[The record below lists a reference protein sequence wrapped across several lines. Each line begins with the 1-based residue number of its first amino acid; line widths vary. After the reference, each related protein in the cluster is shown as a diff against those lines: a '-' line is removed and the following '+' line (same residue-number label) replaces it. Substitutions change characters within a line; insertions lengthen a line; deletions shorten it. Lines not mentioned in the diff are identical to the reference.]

1 MNRFRSDREQD
12 QVHPSYDQ
20 EVDRGATAS
29 GKETA
34 SRLES
39 AVANNDQSA
48 YDKVMQEV
56 NAFRDNHTGYTGTSQ
71 YTDYINSI
79 VNKLESDGKLH
90 AVELFAA
97 NKNFDDMDRAGT
109 GRLDRDKA
117 ESFKGDNYLDT
128 HFSRRGE
135 RLADADGKGVS
146 KQGLQ
151 SALQSE
157 IQQRDADWLFE
168 RRRDGTRPLF
178 DSMKDK
184 GAEDIKEKLKSDNNL
199 SPQERRSL
207 EWAADRLEARGGNLG
222 ELAAAHKN
230 LEHLFRKGE
239 DGTSLYDKMKD
250 TAGNITKWPN
260 PTFYGWSS
268 VDPNFRVE
276 DAIKYLLTP
285 YAPNEYPLR
294 PVKPSQD
301 FPEPSDSKALADWKA
316 LSWLQSQRTLA
327 SRLPGSDYYMTAD
340 TLRDLAQ
347 KAGVPAPIT
356 DTQRTPRENL
366 STLFERN
373 NSDGRS
379 LYARLKD
386 DKGHIPHGA
395 VDEMLQSNPHL
406 TPRQK
411 EALEYLKSQ
420 FDLLTPYAPKSIFYG
435 SKDLYFN
442 QLVNLAHNEGLLVH

>member
-1 MNRFRSDREQD
+1 MSRFRSDREQD
-12 QVHPSYDQ
+12 QVHTSYDH
-20 EVDRGATAS
+20 EVDRGTTAS
-29 GKETA
+29 GNETA
-34 SRLES
+34 RRLES
-39 AVANNDQSA
+39 AVANADQSA

-56 NAFRDNHTGYTGTSQ
+56 NAFRDNRTGYTGTSQ
-71 YTDYINSI
+71 YTDYINSVI
-79 VNKLESDGKLH
+79 NKLERDGKLH

-157 IQQRDADWLFE
+157 MQQRDADWLFA

-178 DSMKDK
+178 DSLKDK
-184 GAEDIKEKLKSDNNL
+184 GGEDIKEELRSDNNL
-199 SPQERRSL
+199 SPQARRSL
-207 EWAADRLEARGGNLG
+207 EWAADRLEARGSNLG
-222 ELAAAHKN
+222 ELEEAHKN
-230 LEHLFRKGE
+230 LEHLFRKGR

-250 TAGNITKWPN
+250 TAGNVTKWP
-260 PTFYGWSS
+260 
-268 VDPNFRVE
+268 
-276 DAIKYLLTP
+276 DA
-285 YAPNEYPLR
+285 ANQSE
-294 PVKPSQD
+294 
-301 FPEPSDSKALADWKA
+301 ADKKA
-316 LSWLQSQRTLA
+316 LSWLANQRTLT
-327 SRLPGSDYYMTAD
+327 SLLPGSDYMTAD

-373 NSDGRS
+373 SSDGRS

-395 VDEMLQSNPHL
+395 VDEMLQSNPGL

-420 FDLLTPYAPKSIFYG
+420 FDPLTPYAPRSIVYG

-442 QLVNLAHNEGLLVH
+442 QLVNLAHNEGLVVH